1 MKHQCILIT
10 NTGVDIVKE
19 VRWCVMVRS
28 KSRSRVRRVFIHYV
42 SFIGLKIQTKARR
55 QRRAFNEGFHHLI
68 YILQPPTFS
77 DTTSQTTSC
86 PIYRPRYQCSAL
98 CNGSPY
104 IPVLDSHSPAAII
117 PGGRSEKHTKCRRKR
132 LTNDCDVRQK
142 RIIGGRLG
150 GQ

>member
-55 QRRAFNEGFHHLI
+55 QRRAFNEGFHYNLLRFLI
-68 YILQPPTFS
+68 RPAKLQVVPFTDHAINAARS
-77 DTTSQTTSC
+77 AMDRH
-86 PIYRPRYQCSAL
+86 IYQCWIRIRLPPSFQAVGVR
-98 CNGSPY
+98 NIQNVG
-104 IPVLDSHSPAAII
+104 
-117 PGGRSEKHTKCRRKR
+117 EK
-132 LTNDCDVRQK
+132 
-142 RIIGGRLG
+142 G
-150 GQ
+150 